1 MNLEIKVPDIGDFKN
16 VEIIE
21 VLIKEGD
28 QIKKNDPILTL
39 ESDKSS
45 VEVPSPFDGKISSIK
60 VKVGDKVSKGS
71 LIATLSNG
79 DLSKIKDNK
88 SILPETEKIIQ
99 EAEKI
104 LEFIYP
110 QIPEFDSQPEEYRN
124 QIIQRVKDH
133 MRSKEYFRNRLTFP
147 LLTCFPTQPT
157 SKQRAHDH
165 RFRRCNHIRTFPH
178 AIYWQG
184 PDLGN
189 GCVSGCTAVV
199 YRYCSRI
206 RRAGNR
212 WNYFWNHW
220 RHCGWPAGWITHK
233 RVRSSGWT
241 CRHCAFTNSS
251 AWFL

>member
-79 DLSKIKDNK
+79 DSSKIKDNK

-104 LEFIYP
+104 LKKID
-110 QIPEFDSQPEEYRN
+110 PEKKIIKEEPKQNFETKVEYKKFTKDAEEMKLTLSRLRVDYEGVLG
-124 QIIQRVKDH
+124 QGHIIEEARQTLAQMTLDISDLKVESKNISVKNE
-133 MRSKEYFRNRLTFP
+133 MKKNGI
-147 LLTCFPTQPT
+147 
-157 SKQRAHDH
+157 
-165 RFRRCNHIRTFPH
+165 HIR
-178 AIYWQG
+178 
-184 PDLGN
+184 D
-189 GCVSGCTAVV
+189 CE
-199 YRYCSRI
+199 
-206 RRAGNR
+206 
-212 WNYFWNHW
+212 
-220 RHCGWPAGWITHK
+220 
-233 RVRSSGWT
+233 
-241 CRHCAFTNSS
+241 
-251 AWFL
+251 